1 MERFASLGAPL
12 LVAGSYIVFEAD
24 RGMSL
29 RQSLVGFV
37 PTLAYAAVA
46 YPCNIL
52 RVWDGPYPFF
62 QVWTMPVWMSV
73 LWFVALFMLSFG
85 LCQIPR
91 LLARTRS
98 PEAGTID

>member
-1 MERFASLGAPL
+1 M
-12 LVAGSYIVFEAD
+12 
-24 RGMSL
+24 
-29 RQSLVGFV
+29 
-37 PTLAYAAVA
+37 A

-91 LLARTRS
+91 LLARTRG